1 MLFISGFLFTC
12 YAEDMTSQEV
22 LTRVD
27 NPITGF
33 LCMGAF
39 ILLLLLCC
47 NIACRK
53 PTTGKRVLMII
64 VFGWIICIGGILVL
78 FGRTAPAADAWSVYS
93 AAENLAMGN
102 TSVIHPTDSYL
113 SYYPQQIGLMAFFEL
128 IIRLWKIL
136 PTDLQAYHFIKVLYV
151 LLTWFIVYYQYSS
164 VHLLWED
171 DRADCI
177 YLILAGANLPLIMYS
192 SFVYGEIP
200 SFAALSIGCY
210 YLLKI
215 LKSTKIIIPHGILSI
230 LFLMLSVMLRK
241 NSLVI
246 IIAVIIV
253 TVLEGIKTNRRGLLL
268 LACICLV
275 SSLSI
280 LPSTLKIYELRSGST
295 LSSGVP
301 AMSYFAMG
309 MQESSRG
316 NGWYNGYNFN
326 TYQETGMDAAA
337 TSDISREFMNERTLY
352 FREHPGYAADFYG
365 RKFLSQWADGTYASR
380 QATLATFGGRNPI
393 VESFYSGDNSKFYI
407 EYCNIFQNILYL
419 GCFIG
424 ILFPL
429 LDKKR
434 IPLYLWLGI
443 TGVFGGFLFHMI
455 WEANSRYIFLYG
467 LMMMPYA
474 SYGLSRLSNT
484 FVLGIFRRNNTDRKP
499 DATEAPTTAA

>member
-1 MLFISGFLFTC
+1 
-12 YAEDMTSQEV
+12 
-22 LTRVD
+22 
-27 NPITGF
+27 
-33 LCMGAF
+33 
-39 ILLLLLCC
+39 
-47 NIACRK
+47 
-53 PTTGKRVLMII
+53 
-64 VFGWIICIGGILVL
+64 
-78 FGRTAPAADAWSVYS
+78 
-93 AAENLAMGN
+93 
-102 TSVIHPTDSYL
+102 
-113 SYYPQQIGLMAFFEL
+113 
-128 IIRLWKIL
+128 
-136 PTDLQAYHFIKVLYV
+136 
-151 LLTWFIVYYQYSS
+151 
-164 VHLLWED
+164 
-171 DRADCI
+171 
-177 YLILAGANLPLIMYS
+177 
-192 SFVYGEIP
+192 
-200 SFAALSIGCY
+200 
-210 YLLKI
+210 
-215 LKSTKIIIPHGILSI
+215 
-230 LFLMLSVMLRK
+230 MLSVMLRK

-268 LACICLV
+268 LACICLA

-280 LPSTLKIYELRSGST
+280 LPSTLKIYELRSDST

-407 EYCNIFQNILYL
+407 EYCNIFQNVLYL

-434 IPLYLWLGI
+434 IPLYFWLGI

-484 FVLGIFRRNNTDRKP
+484 FVLGIFRRNNTAHKP
-499 DATEAPTTAA
+499 DATETPTTAA